1 MTVSRQNIKLVQQ
14 RHGVREAVARQA
26 LEVADG
32 DVSVANRIIETADTF
47 RQLHTFSEFLDDLEL
62 LVQNGDVSL
71 DRAIEVIH
79 EYDGSMGSAKAELD
93 AHEAETDD
101 AARRFREGVKEIR
114 ERRSS
119 SETDT
124 ESSEP
129 EEIDGVHARGTFV
142 VPHNKHYL
150 QKLEARARDGQASLV
165 ETVYALTGQNH
176 THPTDLIPLD
186 DDKFYLMSTQ
196 TMTSYNVKA
205 MVDSVVQS
213 YSGSTPPKII
223 AKFHTHP
230 GGVPSPSAADQSGA
244 REIYQAF
251 VTAFGTDDFEFF
263 HGIHGLTKHG
273 RSVVPA
279 QRQQPRITNDQL
291 VWDDETF
298 RHRIAVYGP
307 NFQTQKPIRL
317 DKKG

>member
-1 MTVSRQNIKLVQQ
+1 M
-14 RHGVREAVARQA
+14 REEVARQA
-26 LEVADG
+26 LEVSDG
-32 DVSVANRIIETADTF
+32 DVSVANRIIEAANTF
-47 RQLHTFSEFLDDLEL
+47 RKLHRFSEFVDEIEQLI
-62 LVQNGDVSL
+62 QKGDVSL
-71 DRAIEVIH
+71 ERALEVIY
-79 EYDGSMGSAKAELD
+79 EYDGSMGSVRAELD
-93 AHEAETDD
+93 AHEEDTDD
-101 AARRFREGVKEIR
+101 AVRRFREGVKEIR
-114 ERRSS
+114 GRRSS
-119 SETDT
+119 SDTSTET
-124 ESSEP
+124 SKP
-129 EEIDGVHARGTFV
+129 EQTDYAHPRGTFV
-142 VPHNKHYL
+142 VPNDKHYL

-186 DDKFYLMSTQ
+186 NDKFYLMSTQ
-196 TMTSYNVKA
+196 TMTSYNVEA

-213 YSGSTPPKII
+213 YSGSTPPKTI

-244 REIYQAF
+244 RDIYQAF

-273 RSVVPA
+273 RSVAPT
-279 QRQQPRITNDQL
+279 QRQQPRITNNQL
-291 VWDDETF
+291 VWNDDTF

-317 DKKG
+317 EKKDNTRTAHLRINY